1 MKLFRLFKVAMFLAL
16 IGIGITGSLTACII
30 EDGGRGGYDHR

>member
-16 IGIGITGSLTACII
+16 IGIGITGSLTACIL
-30 EDGGRGGYDHR
+30 EDGGRGGHDHR